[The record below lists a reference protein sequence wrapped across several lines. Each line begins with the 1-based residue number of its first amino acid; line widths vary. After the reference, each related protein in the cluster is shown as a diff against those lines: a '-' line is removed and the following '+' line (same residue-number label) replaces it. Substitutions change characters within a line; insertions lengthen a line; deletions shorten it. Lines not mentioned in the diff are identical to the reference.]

1 MVANATTTATSS
13 QRASGDIALPL
24 LRDSIEATIAAE
36 RARLMK
42 EAGLTVGPIQHFKRP
57 VERNFT
63 RAERGKVT
71 IWLGGLTLRHEQL
84 IVAGLEGLGY
94 KVGLIPTPVK
104 ADFQAGKEFGNNGQ
118 CNPTYFTVG
127 ALVNHLKRMR
137 DEQGIPLEQILS
149 DHVFIT
155 AGACGPCR
163 FGMYEAEYR
172 LALRNSGFDG
182 FRVLLFQQSGGLDQA
197 AVEAG
202 LEFNLNF
209 FLSLLNAMFMGD
221 ILNEVA
227 YQIRPYEVVPGQ
239 TNAVF
244 DKCIKICQE
253 ALRKKNYDEVHQGAL
268 ARILAKIAP
277 VKGPADAAKFL
288 DQLRGTYYAEVF
300 AECAK
305 IINEEIEVDWLRA
318 KPIVKVTGE
327 FWAQTT
333 EGDGNFRMFPF
344 LEGEG
349 AEVLVEPV
357 ATWICYML
365 HQAGLKAADR
375 KGINEAST
383 QVDPSRDRD
392 GVGSVSRWNIKA
404 RLAAEI
410 AFRKKM
416 FTFDLAEKIIKHE
429 YNKLREAIGGTAH
442 ELANQLELTRAGHP
456 YYNSR
461 AGGGEGHLEVAKNI
475 YYSSKDLAHM
485 VLSLKPFG
493 CMPSTQ
499 SDGAQAAVVSHYK
512 DIIYIPIETSG
523 EGDINAHSRVQM
535 ALGEAKVKC
544 KEEFK
549 RAIAATG
556 YTLEQIRDY
565 VAREENRDL
574 RRPLLHV
581 THRKGV
587 VGKAANFVLDVAER
601 MKKEGVG
608 LRKQN
613 ASTGSEPDFA
623 CASA

>member
-1 MVANATTTATSS
+1 MVAPATTTKDTSS
-13 QRASGDIALPL
+13 SGFTLPL
-24 LRDSIEATIAAE
+24 LDDSIQATLQAE
-36 RARLMK
+36 RERMMR
-42 EAGLTVGPIQHFKRP
+42 EAGMTVGPIHHFARP
-57 VERNFT
+57 KERAFT
-63 RAERGKVT
+63 KAERGQVT
-71 IWLGGLTLRHEQL
+71 IWLGGLTMRHDQL
-84 IVAGLEGLGY
+84 IIAGLEGLGY

-127 ALVNHLKRMR
+127 AVVNHLKRMR
-137 DEQGIPLEQILS
+137 DEEGIPLEKILS

-182 FRVLLFQQSGGLDQA
+182 FRVLLFQQAGGLDQA

-227 YQIRPYEVVPGQ
+227 YQIRPYEVVPGK
-239 TNAVF
+239 TNEVMN
-244 DKCIKICQE
+244 KCLAICQE
-253 ALRKKNYDEVHQGAL
+253 SLRKRNYDEIHGGVL
-268 ARILAKIAP
+268 SKLLSKVAP
-277 VKGPADAAKFL
+277 VKTPADAAKFL
-288 DQLRGTYYAEVF
+288 DQLKGTYYAEVF
-300 AECAK
+300 DQCRKLIE
-305 IINEEIEVDWLRA
+305 EEIEVDFLRP
-318 KPIVKVTGE
+318 KPICKVTGE

-365 HQAGLKAADR
+365 HQAGLKAGDRAHLHKDGSTASKWNMKQWLAD
-375 KGINEAST
+375 E
-383 QVDPSRDRD
+383 
-392 GVGSVSRWNIKA
+392 IK
-404 RLAAEI
+404 I
-410 AFRKKM
+410 KKKL
-416 FTFDLAEKIIKHE
+416 FTFDIAERIIKHE
-429 YNKLREAIGGTAH
+429 YNKLREAIGGTVH

-475 YYSSKDLAHM
+475 YYSNKDMAHM

-499 SDGAQAAVVSHYK
+499 SDGAQAAVTSHFK
-512 DIIYIPIETSG
+512 DMIYIPIETSG
-523 EGDINAHSRVQM
+523 EGDVNAHSRVQM
-535 ALGEAKVKC
+535 ALGEAKTKC

-549 RAIAATG
+549 RVVASTG
-556 YTLEQIRDY
+556 YTLEQIREF
-565 VAREENRDL
+565 VALPENSDL
-574 RRPLLHV
+574 RRPLQHV
-581 THRKGV
+581 THHKGV
-587 VGKAANFVLDVAER
+587 VSKAANFVMDVAER
-601 MKKEGVG
+601 MKNAGVEAT
-608 LRKQN
+608 LPQCP
-613 ASTGSEPDFA
+613 AA
-623 CASA
+623 CAA

>member
-1 MVANATTTATSS
+1 MVAPAAPTKND
-13 QRASGDIALPL
+13 ASVGLRLPL
-24 LRDSIEATIAAE
+24 FNDSIQETLQAE
-36 RARLMK
+36 RERMMR
-42 EAGLTVGPIQHFKRP
+42 EAGITVGPVHHFKRP
-57 VERNFT
+57 RERAFT
-63 RAERGKVT
+63 KAERGQVT

-94 KVGLIPTPVK
+94 KVGLVPTPVK

-127 ALVNHLKRMR
+127 SLVNHLKRMR
-137 DEQGIPLEQILS
+137 DEEGIPLEKILS

-227 YQIRPYEVVPGQ
+227 YQIRPYEVEPGQ
-239 TNAVF
+239 TNEVMN
-244 DKCIKICQE
+244 KCMAICQE
-253 ALRKKNYDEVHQGAL
+253 ALRKRNYDEIQGGVL
-268 ARILAKIAP
+268 ANLLSKVAP
-277 VKGPADAAKFL
+277 VKTPADAAKFL
-288 DQLRGTYYAEVF
+288 DQLKGSYYADVF
-300 AECAK
+300 EKCRK
-305 IINEEIEVDWLRA
+305 MIEEEIEVDFLRA
-318 KPIVKVTGE
+318 KPICKVTGE

-365 HQAGLKAADR
+365 HQAGLKAGDRSHLDGDGTTRSKWNVKQWLAD
-375 KGINEAST
+375 EVA
-383 QVDPSRDRD
+383 
-392 GVGSVSRWNIKA
+392 IK
-404 RLAAEI
+404 
-410 AFRKKM
+410 KKL
-416 FTFDLAEKIIKHE
+416 FTFDIAERIIKHE
-429 YNKLREAIGGTAH
+429 YNKLREAIGGTVH

-475 YYSSKDLAHM
+475 YYSNKDMAHM

-499 SDGAQAAVVSHYK
+499 SDGAQAAVTSHYK
-512 DIIYIPIETSG
+512 DMIYIPIETSG
-523 EGDINAHSRVQM
+523 EGDVNAHSRVQM
-535 ALGEAKVKC
+535 ALGEAKLKC
-544 KEEFK
+544 KDEFK
-549 RAIAATG
+549 RTVESTG
-556 YTLEQIRDY
+556 FTLEQIREY
-565 VAREENRDL
+565 VALPENREL
-574 RRPLLHV
+574 RRPLQHV
-581 THRKGV
+581 THHKGV
-587 VGKAANFVLDVAER
+587 VSKAANFVLDVADKMREAGIECVDRERER
-601 MKKEGVG
+601 MT
-608 LRKQN
+608 
-613 ASTGSEPDFA
+613 A
-623 CASA
+623 

>member
-1 MVANATTTATSS
+1 M
-13 QRASGDIALPL
+13 
-24 LRDSIEATIAAE
+24 
-36 RARLMK
+36 
-42 EAGLTVGPIQHFKRP
+42 
-57 VERNFT
+57 
-63 RAERGKVT
+63 T

-84 IVAGLEGLGY
+84 IVSGLEGLGY

-127 ALVNHLKRMR
+127 SLVNHLKRMR
-137 DEQGIPLEQILS
+137 DEEGIPLEKILS
-149 DHVFIT
+149 DHLFVT

-182 FRVLLFQQSGGLDQA
+182 FRVMLFQQQGGLDQA

-209 FLSLLNAMFMGD
+209 FLTLLNAMFMGD

-227 YQIRPYEVVPGQ
+227 YQIRPYELEPGKTNEIMQ
-239 TNAVF
+239 KCMDLCQNAV
-244 DKCIKICQE
+244 
-253 ALRKKNYDEVHQGAL
+253 RSKNYDDVNSGVL
-268 ARILAKIAP
+268 SKLLSKIAP
-277 VKGPADAAKFL
+277 VKTPADAAKFL
-288 DQLRGTYYAEVF
+288 DQLKGTYYADVF
-300 AECAK
+300 EQCRK
-305 IINEEIEVDWLRA
+305 LIEEEIEVDFLRP

-365 HQAGLKAADR
+365 HQAGLKANDR
-375 KGINEAST
+375 KGLREDGTNIPKWNVKAYLASEIEARK
-383 QVDPSRDRD
+383 QV
-392 GVGSVSRWNIKA
+392 
-404 RLAAEI
+404 
-410 AFRKKM
+410 
-416 FTFDLAEKIIKHE
+416 FTLTLAEKILINE
-429 YNKLREAIGGTAH
+429 YNKLRKGIGGTVH
-442 ELANQLELTRAGHP
+442 ELAPQLELTRAGHP

-475 YYSSKDLAHM
+475 YYSNKDLAHM

-499 SDGAQAAVVSHYK
+499 SDGAQAAVTSHFK
-512 DIIYIPIETSG
+512 EMIYIPIETSG

-535 ALGEAKVKC
+535 ALGEAKLKC
-544 KEEFK
+544 KDEFK
-549 RAIAATG
+549 RAVAASG
-556 YTLEQIRDY
+556 YSLEQIREFVDLP
-565 VAREENRDL
+565 ENREL
-574 RRPLLHV
+574 RRPLQHV
-581 THRKGV
+581 GHHKGFV
-587 VGKAANFVLDVAER
+587 SKAANFVLDVGAR
-601 MKKEGVG
+601 MKAAGVEAESRAAELVG
-608 LRKQN
+608 V
-613 ASTGSEPDFA
+613 
-623 CASA
+623 

>member
-1 MVANATTTATSS
+1 MVAPASHTKDHAGATNRVS
-13 QRASGDIALPL
+13 LPL
-24 LRDSIEATIAAE
+24 LSESIEATLQAE
-36 RARLMK
+36 RERMLK
-42 EAGLTVGPIQHFKRP
+42 EAGIRVGPVQHFKRP

-63 RAERGKVT
+63 KAERGQVT
-71 IWLGGLTLRHEQL
+71 IWFGGLTLRHEQL
-84 IVAGLEGLGY
+84 ILAGLEGLGY
-94 KVGLIPTPVK
+94 KAGIIPTPAK
-104 ADFQAGKEFGNNGQ
+104 PDFQAGKEYGNNGQ

-137 DEQGIPLEQILS
+137 DEEGIPLEKILS

-182 FRVLLFQQSGGLDQA
+182 FRVLLFQQGGGLDQS

-221 ILNEVA
+221 VINEVA
-227 YQIRPYEVVPGQ
+227 YQIRPYELEPGK
-239 TNAVF
+239 TNEVF
-244 DKCIKICQE
+244 ARCMDICQE
-253 ALRKKNYDEVHQGAL
+253 ALRKRNYDEIHGGV
-268 ARILAKIAP
+268 LAKMLSKVSP
-277 VKGPADAAKFL
+277 VKTPADAAKFL
-288 DQLRGTYYAEVF
+288 DQLKGTYYADVF
-300 AECAK
+300 EECRK
-305 IINEEIEVDWLRA
+305 LIDEEIEVDYLRP

-344 LEGEG
+344 LECEG

-365 HQAGLKAADR
+365 HQAGLHTQDRRGLREDGTSIPKWNLKELLAD
-375 KGINEAST
+375 EMAY
-383 QVDPSRDRD
+383 
-392 GVGSVSRWNIKA
+392 
-404 RLAAEI
+404 
-410 AFRKKM
+410 RKKM
-416 FTFDLAEKIIKHE
+416 FTFNLAEKIILHE
-429 YNKLREAIGGTAH
+429 YNKLRKAIGGTTH
-442 ELANQLELTRAGHP
+442 ELAPQMELTRVGHP

-475 YYSSKDLAHM
+475 YYSSKDMAHM

-499 SDGAQAAVVSHYK
+499 SDGAQAAVTSHFK
-512 DIIYIPIETSG
+512 DMIYIPIETSG

-535 ALGEAKVKC
+535 ALGEAKLKC

-549 RAIAATG
+549 RCVEQTG
-556 YTLEQIRDY
+556 YTLEQIREFVDLP
-565 VAREENRDL
+565 ENRGL
-574 RRPLLHV
+574 RRPLQHV
-581 THRKGV
+581 THHKGV
-587 VGKAANFVLDVAER
+587 IGKAANFVLDVGEKMRAAGVSSEIRER
-601 MKKEGVG
+601 ELVTVG
-608 LRKQN
+608 
-613 ASTGSEPDFA
+613 
-623 CASA
+623 

>member
-1 MVANATTTATSS
+1 MVAPVLTTHTADSM
-13 QRASGDIALPL
+13 AKIALPL
-24 LRDSIEATIAAE
+24 LSDSIEATLKAE
-36 RARLMK
+36 RERMMK
-42 EAGLTVGPIQHFKRP
+42 DAGMSVGPIRHFKRP
-57 VERNFT
+57 KEAAFT
-63 RAERGKVT
+63 KAERGQVT
-71 IWLGGLTLRHEQL
+71 IWFGGLTMRHEEL
-84 IVAGLEGLGY
+84 ILAGLQGLGY
-94 KVGLIPTPVK
+94 KVGIVPTPVK

-137 DEQGIPLEQILS
+137 DDQGVPLESILS
-149 DHVFIT
+149 DNVFIT

-182 FRVLLFQQSGGLDQA
+182 FRVMLFQQGGGLDQA
-197 AVEAG
+197 ALEAG

-227 YQIRPYEVVPGQ
+227 YQIRPYEVIPGK
-239 TNAVF
+239 TNEVF
-244 DKCIKICQE
+244 KKCVDLCQNS
-253 ALRKKNYDEVHQGAL
+253 LREKNYDEIQGGV
-268 ARILAKIAP
+268 LAKLLSKVAP
-277 VKGPADAAKFL
+277 LKGSADAQKFL
-288 DQLRGTYYAEVF
+288 DQLRGTYYADVF
-300 AECAK
+300 EQCRQL
-305 IINEEIEVDWLRA
+305 IEEEIEVDFLRP
-318 KPIVKVTGE
+318 KPICKVTGE

-365 HQAGLKAADR
+365 HQAGLKAGDRRGLRDDGTTISAWKVKEKLADQIASR
-375 KGINEAST
+375 KSAFTLDI
-383 QVDPSRDRD
+383 
-392 GVGSVSRWNIKA
+392 
-404 RLAAEI
+404 AE
-410 AFRKKM
+410 R
-416 FTFDLAEKIIKHE
+416 IIKHE
-429 YNKLREAIGGTAH
+429 YNKLRDAIGGTVH

-475 YYSSKDLAHM
+475 YYSNKDLAHM

-499 SDGAQAAVVSHYK
+499 SDGAQAAVTSHYK
-512 DIIYIPIETSG
+512 DMIYIPIETSG

-535 ALGEAKVKC
+535 ALGEAKTKS

-549 RAIAATG
+549 RCVAQTG
-556 YTLEQIRDY
+556 FTLDQIRQFIADH
-565 VAREENRDL
+565 REL
-574 RRPLLHV
+574 RRPLQHV
-581 THRKGV
+581 THHKSV
-587 VGKAANFVLDVAER
+587 VGKAANFVLHVAEQ
-601 MKKEGVG
+601 MK
-608 LRKQN
+608 Q
-613 ASTGSEPDFA
+613 ASVSPAMAEHELVTA
-623 CASA
+623 

>member
-1 MVANATTTATSS
+1 M
-13 QRASGDIALPL
+13 
-24 LRDSIEATIAAE
+24 
-36 RARLMK
+36 
-42 EAGLTVGPIQHFKRP
+42 
-57 VERNFT
+57 
-63 RAERGKVT
+63 T
-71 IWLGGLTLRHEQL
+71 IWLGGLTLRHELL

-104 ADFQAGKEFGNNGQ
+104 ADFQAGKEYGNNGQ

-137 DEQGIPLEQILS
+137 DEDGVPLEKILS
-149 DHVFIT
+149 DHLFIT

-182 FRVLLFQQSGGLDQA
+182 FRVLLFQQAGGLDQA
-197 AVEAG
+197 ALEAG

-227 YQIRPYEVVPGQ
+227 YQIRPYEVEPGK
-239 TNAVF
+239 TNQVF
-244 DKCIKICQE
+244 QKCVEICQE
-253 ALRKKNYDEVHQGAL
+253 ALRKRNYDEIHGGVL
-268 ARILAKIAP
+268 SKLLSKVAP
-277 VKGPADAAKFL
+277 VKTPADAAKFL
-288 DQLRGTYYAEVF
+288 DQLKGTYYADVF
-300 AECAK
+300 DQCRRLIE
-305 IINEEIEVDWLRA
+305 EEIEVDFLRP

-344 LEGEG
+344 LESEG

-365 HQAGLKAADR
+365 HQAGLKA
-375 KGINEAST
+375 
-383 QVDPSRDRD
+383 RDRSGLRED
-392 GVGSVSRWNIKA
+392 GTSIPAWSLKEK
-404 RLAAEI
+404 LASEMAI
-410 AFRKKM
+410 RKKL
-416 FTFDLAEKIIKHE
+416 FTFGLAEKIIIHE
-429 YNKLREAIGGTAH
+429 YDKLREAIGGTVH
-442 ELANQLELTRAGHP
+442 ELAPQMELTRAGHP

-475 YYSSKDLAHM
+475 YYSSKDMAHM

-499 SDGAQAAVVSHYK
+499 SDGAQAAVTSHFK

-535 ALGEAKVKC
+535 ALGEAKIKT
-544 KEEFK
+544 KDEFK
-549 RAIAATG
+549 RAVERTG
-556 YTLEQIRDY
+556 YTLEQIREF
-565 VAREENRDL
+565 VAQPENRDL
-574 RRPLLHV
+574 RSPLLHV
-581 THRKGV
+581 SHHKGV
-587 VGKAANFVLDVAER
+587 IGKAANFVLDVGER
-601 MKKEGVG
+601 MKRAGVDAAQAEA
-608 LRKQN
+608 L
-613 ASTGSEPDFA
+613 ASV
-623 CASA
+623 